1 MARRAI
7 NPVVMDEDEV
17 DALTEAVASF
27 VFDPLG
33 FVLFAFPWGEEGTD
47 LADETGP
54 DKWQVELLEE
64 LGRQVRE
71 RAANPELPAIQI
83 AVASGHGVGKTALL
97 CWICLWHASCHMD
110 PTITVTANTLGQ
122 LTGKTWR
129 ELNKWHRRMI
139 HADWFQWTATQ
150 FYLKDRPGTHKADAV
165 PWTKERSEAFQ
176 GAHAKYLLT
185 VFDEGSAIDDSIWT
199 ATDGAMTTHGAI
211 WLVFGNPTRNE
222 GRFREC
228 FRRFRH
234 RWTTRQIDSRKA
246 KKANKAQLQAWI
258 DDYGEDSDF
267 ARIRVKGEF
276 PRASALQLIGSDLI
290 EAARMEW
297 KRRIPADLVKRALA
311 AGPWA
316 FAQLKLETNPTAPKM
331 LMVDVARFGD
341 DQTVIGFRQGR
352 VFVPLRKFRNMDVVQ
367 VAHHTAQWIEAIA
380 PAATFIDAN
389 GIGAG
394 VYDILND
401 SGHSVIAVNTAIRA
415 MDERKFFNRRA
426 EVWWLM
432 RDWIK
437 EGGVFPDWDQ
447 ELADD
452 LAGPE
457 YSFARK
463 DQVQIESKDDMR
475 KRLGGGD
482 RGSGSPDTGDCLA
495 LSFAQPI
502 AALMPGSNATV
513 AEQIAKWM
521 DGYGAAPSG
530 ETWQSA

>member
-7 NPVVMDEDEV
+7 NPVEMEDDAV

-27 VFDPLG
+27 VYDPLG

-47 LADETGP
+47 LRDETGP
-54 DKWQVELLEE
+54 DVWQVELLEE
-64 LGRQVRE
+64 LGRQVLE
-71 RAANPELPAIQI
+71 RAKNPELPAIQI
-83 AVASGHGVGKTALL
+83 AVASGHGVGKSTLL
-97 CWICLWHASCHMD
+97 CWVILWMASCHMD

-129 ELNKWHRRMI
+129 ELAKWHRRMI

-176 GAHAKYLLT
+176 GAHAKHLLT

-297 KRRIPADLVKRALA
+297 KRRVNGELVKRALA

-316 FAQLKLETNPTAPKM
+316 FAQLKLETNPTAPKL

-352 VFVPLRKFRNMDVVQ
+352 VFIPLRKFRNLDTVQ
-367 VAHHTAQWIEAIA
+367 VAHHTAQWIEAIS
-380 PAATFIDAN
+380 PHATFIDAN

-401 SGHSVIAVNTAIRA
+401 AGHPVIAVNTAIRA

-432 RDWIK
+432 RDWIRD
-437 EGGVFPDWDQ
+437 GGVFPDWDQ

-463 DQVQIESKDDMR
+463 DQVQLESKDDMR
-475 KRLGGGD
+475 KRLGGGE
-482 RGSGSPDTGDCLA
+482 RGSGSPDTADCLA
-495 LSFAQPI
+495 LSFAQSI
-502 AALMPGSNATV
+502 AATMPGSGTTV
-513 AEQIAKWM
+513 AEQLARWRE
-521 DGYGAAPSG
+521 GYEGSGGA